1 MHVAVD
7 IPAAFQSVH
16 FGDVFEPHR
25 DEAAARGRVFE
36 AMKKAVLAAGSGDT
50 VVAPYLTLAAT
61 DSRHYRE
68 LASEIVRSTPSSDV
82 LEQPM
87 LTVGVAPPIAA
98 SVGASAPFVLSAG
111 EDITAM
117 AIDGN
122 RLVLRVK
129 GDSGGAIVIYDLAQ
143 GAEVQR
149 IRVLENPASGDNGL

>member
-1 MHVAVD
+1 M
-7 IPAAFQSVH
+7 
-16 FGDVFEPHR
+16 R
-25 DEAAARGRVFE
+25 
-36 AMKKAVLAAGSGDT
+36 AAGT
-50 VVAPYLTLAAT
+50 RNLLVVIITMPLVFIAVVAASLMIFGKPGPE
-61 DSRHYRE
+61 RV
-68 LASEIVRSTPSSDV
+68 ASEIVRSTPTSDV

-87 LTVGVAPPIAA
+87 LAAGVAAPLAA
-98 SVGASAPFVLSAG
+98 SLGASAPFVLSAG

-117 AIDGN
+117 AVDGN